1 MVNALIVDYHGLSN
15 LGLRILEM
23 DRAKLMNVRI
33 ATGELQSQIKQVKM
47 LALDWSHIK
56 GLITYDGKKGNNK

>member
-23 DRAKLMNVRI
+23 DRARYMSAKI
-33 ATGELQSQIKQVKM
+33 ATGELQSQIK
-47 LALDWSHIK
+47 
-56 GLITYDGKKGNNK
+56 